1 MNTQSNNPAANTTRR
16 IKTSHAAVAGLA
28 ALFALGGVIG
38 LATSGSSEAA
48 ADPAQIEES
57 IVDDASETLV
67 TESTSNAV
75 PATVTAA
82 NNESAAAKETP
93 AEDAPADEPAPT
105 EAAAAEDAPADEPA
119 PAEAAPADDAPAEDA
134 PAEDA
139 PADDAPAEGGDAG
152 FDFGLGLDFELGPN
166 LGFGGFPNPYEI
178 PELNFDDLML
188 VLSVPDVIGQH
199 YSEAESTLTNLGFV
213 VERVDVFRSS
223 GETGSVVDSD
233 AAAGSLRRI
242 GSTITL
248 TVVIV
253 LPGL

>member
-105 EAAAAEDAPADEPA
+105 EAA
-119 PAEAAPADDAPAEDA
+119 PADDAPAEDA

-139 PADDAPAEGGDAG
+139 PADGGDAG